1 MSKTKSL
8 QYLLLDT
15 LSKRKNIVSVDF
27 ASSLKVEED
36 NDNYIVS
43 WKEKINQNEIR
54 VKKNKFIFYRR
65 NDIDNKKLD
74 LSQSLSFNNNNANLI
89 VDNIL
94 KKEKE
99 VIKPL
104 NFFKKYLTQVII
116 ITTTL
121 TTALYFSNT
130 LTKIIPIL
138 LTIFLIFDLLEKKK
152 IFFYLIIVL
161 ISWLYPDKY
170 VLFYCIFLISFNILE
185 PIYFFKTIKIL
196 LLSFSIFLNAYF
208 VDISLTAD
216 KEHIILLSFLSI
228 VVTLINFTKYNS
240 NYNWVYCLPSFS
252 FGFLLDNEIII
263 SYLWMVNCLLLPMI
277 FNHLDKKFFLKI
289 NTSPIFE

>member
-36 NDNYIVS
+36 NDNYILS

-74 LSQSLSFNNNNANLI
+74 LSQSLTFNNNNANLI

-152 IFFYLIIVL
+152 FFFI
-161 ISWLYPDKY
+161 
-170 VLFYCIFLISFNILE
+170 
-185 PIYFFKTIKIL
+185 
-196 LLSFSIFLNAYF
+196 
-208 VDISLTAD
+208 
-216 KEHIILLSFLSI
+216 
-228 VVTLINFTKYNS
+228 
-240 NYNWVYCLPSFS
+240 
-252 FGFLLDNEIII
+252 
-263 SYLWMVNCLLLPMI
+263 
-277 FNHLDKKFFLKI
+277 
-289 NTSPIFE
+289 

>member
-74 LSQSLSFNNNNANLI
+74 LSQSLTFNNNNANLI

-152 IFFYLIIVL
+152 NFF
-161 ISWLYPDKY
+161 
-170 VLFYCIFLISFNILE
+170 LFN
-185 PIYFFKTIKIL
+185 
-196 LLSFSIFLNAYF
+196 
-208 VDISLTAD
+208 
-216 KEHIILLSFLSI
+216 
-228 VVTLINFTKYNS
+228 
-240 NYNWVYCLPSFS
+240 
-252 FGFLLDNEIII
+252 
-263 SYLWMVNCLLLPMI
+263 NCL
-277 FNHLDKKFFLKI
+277 NFLVI
-289 NTSPIFE
+289 S